1 MSFEILPE
9 ATIGIISD
17 NIMGKY
23 LAQAAHNMGYN
34 VAAYSTTPNTP
45 ILQEADYCF
54 VDNGDALVEFEN
66 FLALATI
73 VTYTSGW
80 LPAKLTAA
88 LKDANVP
95 QGTELLELTDDHA
108 LGRAFSESQA
118 LNLLPY
124 ESVSS
129 LDEVAAAVRNL
140 GYPVVVKPIF
150 KHKHHDDTVILRG
163 DWDLGLVAPL
173 IDGGALLVETWLDNL
188 QEFSITAVRNQQG
201 QVQLYPIRQTQR
213 IANNLRRAWTIDD
226 LSDEVAAVMVEITT
240 KIAQTTTVVG
250 AFSVNFFYSATGNL
264 YVRDITGGIEDT
276 AILYDVTTSFSV
288 INQHL
293 RAITGQALADV
304 LLTQAGIYMPVTAEQ
319 KPALLRHWQIQPNWQ
334 VYLTTSPA
342 VDQPAGYV
350 LATGVA
356 AMQLF
361 NQLHVAGVWDFD

>member
-23 LAQAAHNMGYN
+23 LAQVAHNMGYS
-34 VAAYSTTPNTP
+34 VAAYSTLKNAP

-54 VDNGDALVEFEN
+54 VDDGDALVEFEN
-66 FLALATI
+66 FLALVTV

-80 LPAKLTAA
+80 LPPKLVAM
-88 LKDANVP
+88 LKDVNLP

-108 LGRAFSESQA
+108 LGRAFSETQA

-129 LDEVAAAVRNL
+129 LDEVATAVRNL

-173 IDGGALLVETWLDNL
+173 IDGGALLVESWLDNL

-201 QVQLYPIRQTQR
+201 QLQLYPIRQTQR
-213 IANNLRRAWTIDD
+213 IANNLRRAWTIDE
-226 LSDEVAAVMVEITT
+226 LSDEVAAVMTEITT
-240 KIAQTTTVVG
+240 KIGHNINVIGT
-250 AFSVNFFYSATGNL
+250 FSVNFFYSATGNL

-288 INQHL
+288 LAQHL

-304 LLTQAGIYMPVTAEQ
+304 LLTQAGIYMPITVDQ
-319 KPALLRHWQIQPNWQ
+319 KEALFRHWQIQPNWQ
-334 VYLTTSPA
+334 VYLAT
-342 VDQPAGYV
+342 QPTVNQQAGYV
-350 LATGVA
+350 LTTGSAAT
-356 AMQLF
+356 QLF
-361 NQLHVAGVWDFD
+361 NQLHVAGIWDFD